1 MMAGLSN
8 SAHTVHSK
16 HNHSLDMKCYA
27 AACLSQKQAHVATG
41 ASMPLQQRSIVG
53 KSRPAVVEVVSFKFM
68 KKLGVKKPGFLPDFG
83 KVCSAAPAI
92 KRARA
97 SDCCFECLNTCLP
110 CLLQY
115 DCERQLCEH
124 AGQTPSCN

>member
-1 MMAGLSN
+1 MAGLST
-8 SAHTVHSK
+8 SPHTVHGK

-27 AACLSQKQAHVATG
+27 AARLSQKQSHVATG
-41 ASMPLQQRSIVG
+41 ASMQLQQRSIVD
-53 KSRPAVVEVVSFKFM
+53 KRRPAVVEVVSFKFM

-97 SDCCFECLNTCLP
+97 FK
-110 CLLQY
+110 LLFRVPAY
-115 DCERQLCEH
+115 MLTLF
-124 AGQTPSCN
+124 AAV